1 MEFLLDYGLFLAKIL
16 TFAIAVIVVLVIV
29 KSAGG
34 KQGQKGELEITNL
47 TEKHKDLVHAMES
60 YLYDETALKARDKA
74 EKKAEKAK
82 AKEAKAEEAKAEA
95 KKMTDAASLES
106 NRKPHVF
113 VLDFKGSIDAREVT
127 ALREE
132 VTAVLSVAKEGDE
145 VLVRLES
152 GGGMVHAYG
161 LASSQLDRIKQAGIP
176 LTASVDK
183 VAASG
188 GYMMACVADKIIA
201 APFAVVG
208 SIGVIAQLPNFNK
221 LLKKHDIEFEQLTA
235 GEFKRTLT
243 MFGENTDK
251 AREKFMSELEET
263 HSLFKDFIADHRP
276 SLALEKVATGEH
288 WFGSQALPLG
298 LIDSIG
304 TSDDYLVSAVKEKDV
319 LNVRY
324 VQRKKLA
331 EKLAGASAEAADRLL
346 LKWISRGQRPIV

>member
-1 MEFLLDYGLFLAKIL
+1 MEFLLDYGLFLAKVL
-16 TFAIAVIVVLVIV
+16 TFAVAVIVVLLIV

-34 KQGQKGELEITNL
+34 KHGPKGELEITNL
-47 TEKHKDLVHAMES
+47 TEKHKDLIHSMES
-60 YLYDETALKARDKA
+60 HLYDEAVLKARDKA
-74 EKKAEKAK
+74 DKKAEKAK
-82 AKEAKAEEAKAEA
+82 VKAAKAEA
-95 KKMTDAASLES
+95 KKMTDKASLEQS
-106 NRKPHVF
+106 RKPHVF
-113 VLDFKGSIDAREVT
+113 VVDFKGSIDAREV
-127 ALREE
+127 ASLREE
-132 VTAVLSVAKEGDE
+132 VTAILAVAKAGDE

-176 LTASVDK
+176 LTVAVDK

-188 GYMMACVADKIIA
+188 GYMMACVADKIVA

-251 AREKFMSELEET
+251 AREKFLTELEET
-263 HSLFKDFIADHRP
+263 HALFKQFIADHRP
-276 SLALEKVATGEH
+276 SLDLEKVATGEH
-288 WFGSQALPLG
+288 WFGNQALPLG

-319 LNVRY
+319 LGVKY

-331 EKLAGASAEAADRLL
+331 EKLAGASADVLDRVL